1 MFDEKECKE
10 SLLEKY
16 KWKAYVGDKNDIAW

>member
-16 KWKAYVGDKNDIAW
+16 KWKAYVGNEKDIAW